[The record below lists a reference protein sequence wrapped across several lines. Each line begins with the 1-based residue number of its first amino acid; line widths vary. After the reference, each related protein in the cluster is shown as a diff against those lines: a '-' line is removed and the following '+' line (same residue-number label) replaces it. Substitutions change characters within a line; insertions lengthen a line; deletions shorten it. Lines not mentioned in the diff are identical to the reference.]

1 VVTHFVTVRQRLL
14 KVEGV
19 ADVTAPGVHI
29 SDDAMS
35 RISNAFAVP
44 PSGGIRDAATAK
56 AD

>member
-1 VVTHFVTVRQRLL
+1 VTHFVTVRQRLL